1 MRATSCPST
10 VTEASL
16 TRCTSA
22 RTRAYSAGMAAVDE
36 VEAYLESVEDLAA
49 RRLAHAEWGDRV
61 GGDPIEASLRIADG
75 LLRAQA
81 IALHGAGDLDPW
93 MLLWWNRQ
101 TRLVRFGCTRSQD
114 IWVHADI
121 PVSDAD
127 ERGVDRLLGLMTEA
141 VVAVRGH
148 AAGVRAAADA
158 PAGGW
163 LPD

>member
-1 MRATSCPST
+1 
-10 VTEASL
+10 
-16 TRCTSA
+16 
-22 RTRAYSAGMAAVDE
+22 MAAADHVQ
-36 VEAYLESVEDLAA
+36 AYLASMPGLGA
-49 RRLAHAEWGDRV
+49 RRLAHAEWGITVPGENV

-75 LLRAQA
+75 LLRVQA
-81 IALHGAGDLDPW
+81 IALFGAGDLDPW

-121 PVSDAD
+121 PISDAD

-158 PAGGW
+158 PARGW